1 VKMFYILYGHYV
13 AQVDNGVIT
22 SRLGDKFTVQG
33 YAVVNYDDDVV
44 GTLIDGVFANRFG
57 KRMAIVKGSLA

>member
-1 VKMFYILYGHYV
+1 MKMFDIVYGHYV
-13 AQVDNGVIT
+13 AQIDNDVIT

-33 YAVVNYDDDVV
+33 YDVVNYDDDVV

-57 KRMAIVKGSLA
+57 KRMAIVKDSLA